1 MEIAG
6 AAPSAVPMLQKI
18 LGRTIIERRRRAWPC
33 ATGACMLLICNGG
46 AGPCPANRSAAD
58 FFIIL

>member
-18 LGRTIIERRRRAWPC
+18 LGRTIIERRPQAIGRRSVMIFYPPKNDLWA
-33 ATGACMLLICNGG
+33 ATRT
-46 AGPCPANRSAAD
+46 AN
-58 FFIIL
+58 

>member
-18 LGRTIIERRRRAWPC
+18 LGRTIIERRPQAIGRRSVMIFYPPKKRPL
-33 ATGACMLLICNGG
+33 GRDEDGELKKF
-46 AGPCPANRSAAD
+46 AAAR
-58 FFIIL
+58 